1 MSPTKHAW
9 NMKNLEGTMAV
20 EGMTVSED
28 IMDEQFL
35 TYGTCS
41 CMVANISYE
50 QGEEI
55 KEKLSD
61 LAEGKTTSKIIVE
74 ELISKYKRAGA

>member
-20 EGMTVSED
+20 EGLTVS
-28 IMDEQFL
+28 
-35 TYGTCS
+35 
-41 CMVANISYE
+41 
-50 QGEEI
+50 EEI

>member
-20 EGMTVSED
+20 EGMTVS
-28 IMDEQFL
+28 
-35 TYGTCS
+35 
-41 CMVANISYE
+41 
-50 QGEEI
+50 EEI